1 MQQTVNVCL
10 IHYKLWRDV
19 FMLKIVYPICCGIDV
34 HKKFVV
40 ATVGTTN
47 KSGVTEYQ
55 TKQFSTF
62 TEGLNQLLDWLKSQ
76 SCLHV
81 CMEST
86 GKYWHPVFNILENDC
101 EVVIANPK
109 YVKGIRGK
117 KTDKKDSIWLCDLHK
132 HGLVPSSFIPPLLI
146 RQIRDLMRYRLKLI
160 NFKSSEKNRIQNS
173 LTVSNIMI
181 SSVVSDTFGVS
192 SMKIIQHILENPE
205 DKDFDVSSM
214 LHASMKDKAETII
227 KSINGNLTK
236 PQADKMRVCLDHVDN
251 IEKHIADIE
260 SVALGLAQPYL
271 PQIELILSMP
281 GIKDIFTAIAM
292 IGEIGN
298 DMSVFHSSKHL
309 CSWAGL
315 TPQNNESAGKKKSVR
330 ISRAGVYIKPL
341 LVQCANAAIKSKKC
355 TYFKVCYDQIKRR
368 RGHKKAIIAVA
379 HRLLHCIYHMLD
391 KKETFNYDLY
401 KIDSNP
407 KQTYA
412 PQITEDMAI
421 RYLQTLGYQIPDMSV
436 KN

>member
-1 MQQTVNVCL
+1 MSALSTIKFCG
-10 IHYKLWRDV
+10 DV
-19 FMLKIVYPICCGIDV
+19 FMLKIVYSICCGIDV

-40 ATVGTTN
+40 ATIGTTN

-62 TEGLNQLLDWLKSQ
+62 TESLHQLLEWLKQ
-76 SCLHV
+76 NSCIDV

-86 GKYWHPVFNILENDC
+86 GKYWHPVFNILEHDC
-101 EVVIANPK
+101 NVVVANPK

-117 KTDKKDSIWLCDLHK
+117 KTDKKDSVWLCDLHK
-132 HGLVPSSFIPPLLI
+132 HGLVQNSFIPPLPI
-146 RQIRDLMRYRLKLI
+146 RQIRDLMRYRFKLI

-192 SMKIIQHILENPE
+192 SMKIINHILENPD
-205 DKDFDVSSM
+205 DKDFDVSLM
-214 LHASMKDKAETII
+214 LHKSMHDKAETIT

-236 PQADKMRVCLDHVDN
+236 PQADKMRVCLDHFDN

-260 SVALGLAQPYL
+260 SVVLGLVQPYL

-281 GIKDIFTAIAM
+281 SIKDVFTAIAI
-292 IGEIGN
+292 IGEISI
-298 DMSVFHSSKHL
+298 DMSVFLSSKHL

-355 TYFKVCYDQIKRR
+355 TYFKIRYDQIKKR
-368 RGHKKAIIAVA
+368 RGHKKAIIAIA
-379 HRLLHCIYHMLD
+379 HMLLNCIYHMLD
-391 KKETFNYDLY
+391 KSEPFNYDLY

-412 PQITEDMAI
+412 PQITEEMAI
-421 RYLQTLGYQIPDMSV
+421 RYLQTLGYQIPDV
-436 KN
+436 RNTA

>member
-1 MQQTVNVCL
+1 
-10 IHYKLWRDV
+10 
-19 FMLKIVYPICCGIDV
+19 MLKIVYPVCCGIDV

-55 TKQFSTF
+55 TKQFPTF
-62 TEGLNQLLDWLKSQ
+62 TEDLYRLLDWLKSQ

-86 GKYWHPVFNILENDC
+86 GKYWHPVFNILEQDC
-101 EVVIANPK
+101 DIVIANPK

-132 HGLVPSSFIPPLLI
+132 HGLVPSSFIPPLFI
-146 RQIRDLMRYRLKLI
+146 RQIRDLMRYRFKLI

-192 SMKIIQHILENPE
+192 SMRIIQHILENPN
-205 DKDFDVSSM
+205 DTDFDVTSM
-214 LHASMKDKAETII
+214 LHGSMKDKAGTIE
-227 KSINGNLTK
+227 KSIYGNLTK
-236 PQADKMRVCLDHVDN
+236 PQADKMRVCLDHMDS

-260 SVALGLAQPYL
+260 SVVLDLVQPCL
-271 PQIELILSMP
+271 RQIEIILSLP
-281 GIKDIFTAIAM
+281 SIKDIFTAIA
-292 IGEIGN
+292 ILGEIGI
-298 DMSVFHSSKHL
+298 DMSVFLSHKRL

-330 ISRAGVYIKPL
+330 VSRAGVYIKPL
-341 LVQCANAAIKSKKC
+341 LVQCANASIKSKKC
-355 TYFKVCYDQIKRR
+355 SYFKIRYDQIKKR
-368 RGHKKAIIAVA
+368 RGHKKAIIAIA
-379 HRLLHCIYHMLD
+379 HKLLTCIYHMLD
-391 KKETFNYDLY
+391 KNEPYNSDLY
-401 KIDSNP
+401 HMDSKP
-407 KQTYA
+407 KLTYA
-412 PQITEDMAI
+412 PQITEEMAI
-421 RYLQTLGYQIPDMSV
+421 RYLETLGYQIPDMRI
-436 KN
+436 NT

>member
-1 MQQTVNVCL
+1 
-10 IHYKLWRDV
+10 
-19 FMLKIVYPICCGIDV
+19 MLKIVYPICCGIDV

-55 TKQFSTF
+55 TRQFSTF
-62 TEGLNQLLDWLKSQ
+62 TENLLQLLDWLKSQ
-76 SCLHV
+76 SCINV

-86 GKYWHPVFNILENDC
+86 GKYWYPVFNILEHYCD
-101 EVVIANPK
+101 VVVANPK

-117 KTDKKDSIWLCDLHK
+117 KTDRKDSIWLCDLHK
-132 HGLVPSSFIPPLLI
+132 HGLVPGSFIPPLLT
-146 RQIRDLMRYRLKLI
+146 RQIRDLMRYRFKLI

-192 SMKIIQHILENPE
+192 SMKIINHILENPT
-205 DKDFDVSSM
+205 DKDFKVLSM
-214 LHASMKDKAETII
+214 LHGSMKDKAETIT

-236 PQADKMRVCLDHVDN
+236 PQADKMRVCLDHFGN

-260 SVALGLAQPYL
+260 TVILDLAQPYL
-271 PQIELILSMP
+271 PQIQLILSMP
-281 GIKDIFTAIAM
+281 SVKDIFTSIAI
-292 IGEIGN
+292 IGEIGT
-298 DMSVFHSSKHL
+298 DMSVFLSSKHL

-330 ISRAGVYIKPL
+330 VSRAGVYIKPI

-355 TYFKVCYDQIKRR
+355 TYFKVRYDQIKKR
-368 RGHKKAIIAVA
+368 RGHKKAIIAIA
-379 HRLLHCIYHMLD
+379 HMLLNCIYHMLD
-391 KKETFNYDLY
+391 KNEPFNYDLY
-401 KIDSNP
+401 KIDSKP
-407 KQTYA
+407 KQTYT
-412 PQITEDMAI
+412 PQITEEMAV
-421 RYLQTLGYQIPDMSV
+421 RYLQTLGYQIPDMF
-436 KN
+436 NTT

>member
-1 MQQTVNVCL
+1 
-10 IHYKLWRDV
+10 
-19 FMLKIVYPICCGIDV
+19 MLKIVYPICCGIDV

-62 TEGLNQLLDWLKSQ
+62 TEDLHQLLNWLKS
-76 SCLHV
+76 
-81 CMEST
+81 EST
-86 GKYWHPVFNILENDC
+86 GKYWHPVFNVLENDC
-101 EVVIANPK
+101 DVVIANPK

-146 RQIRDLMRYRLKLI
+146 RQIRDLMRYRFKLI

-192 SMKIIQHILENPE
+192 SMKIIHHILENPG
-205 DKDFDVSSM
+205 DLDFDVSSM
-214 LHASMKDKAETII
+214 LHGSMKNKTDTIV
-227 KSINGNLTK
+227 KSIHGNLTK
-236 PQADKMRVCLDHVDN
+236 PQADKMRVCLDHVDS

-260 SVALGLAQPYL
+260 SVVLELTQPLL
-271 PQIELILSMP
+271 PQIQLILSLP
-281 GIKDIFTAIAM
+281 SVKDIFTAIA
-292 IGEIGN
+292 ILGEIGV
-298 DMSVFHSSKHL
+298 DMSVFLSHKNLS
-309 CSWAGL
+309 SWAGL

-330 ISRAGVYIKPL
+330 VSRAGVYIKPL

-355 TYFKVCYDQIKRR
+355 PYFKIRYDQIKKR
-368 RGHKKAIIAVA
+368 RGHKKAIIAIA
-379 HRLLHCIYHMLD
+379 HKLLICIYHMLD
-391 KKETFNYDLY
+391 KNEPFNVDLY
-401 KIDSNP
+401 NLDSKP
-407 KQTYA
+407 KQQTYA
-412 PQITEDMAI
+412 PQITEEMAI
-421 RYLQTLGYQIPDMSV
+421 RYLETLGYQIPDMHV
-436 KN
+436 ET

>member
-1 MQQTVNVCL
+1 
-10 IHYKLWRDV
+10 
-19 FMLKIVYPICCGIDV
+19 MLKIVYPICCGIDV

-62 TEGLNQLLDWLKSQ
+62 TENLHQLLDWLKSKN
-76 SCLHV
+76 CINV

-86 GKYWHPVFNILENDC
+86 GKYWHPVFNILEEYCD
-101 EVVIANPK
+101 VVVANPK

-117 KTDKKDSIWLCDLHK
+117 KTDKKDSVWLCDLHK
-132 HGLVPSSFIPPLLI
+132 HGLVPSSFIPPLLT
-146 RQIRDLMRYRLKLI
+146 RQIRDLMRYRFKLI

-192 SMKIIQHILENPE
+192 SMKIINHILENP
-205 DKDFDVSSM
+205 DVKDFDVSPM
-214 LHASMKDKAETII
+214 LHKSMQDKAETIT

-236 PQADKMRVCLDHVDN
+236 PQADKMRVCLDHFDN

-260 SVALGLAQPYL
+260 KVVLALAQPYL

-281 GIKDIFTAIAM
+281 SINDIFTAIAI
-292 IGEIGN
+292 IGEIGI

-330 ISRAGVYIKPL
+330 VSRAGVYIKPL
-341 LVQCANAAIKSKKC
+341 LVQCANAAIKSKKF
-355 TYFKVCYDQIKRR
+355 TYFKVRYDQIKKR
-368 RGHKKAIIAVA
+368 RGHKKAIIAIA
-379 HRLLHCIYHMLD
+379 HMLLNCIYHMLD
-391 KKETFNYDLY
+391 RNETFNYDLY
-401 KIDSNP
+401 KIDSKP

-412 PQITEDMAI
+412 PQITEEMAV
-421 RYLQTLGYQIPDMSV
+421 RYLQTLGYQIPDMRNTV
-436 KN
+436 

>member
-1 MQQTVNVCL
+1 
-10 IHYKLWRDV
+10 
-19 FMLKIVYPICCGIDV
+19 MLKIVYPICCGIDV

-62 TEGLNQLLDWLKSQ
+62 TEGLNQLLDWLKSL
-76 SCLHV
+76 SCIHV

-86 GKYWHPVFNILENDC
+86 GKYWHPVFNILEHDC
-101 EVVIANPK
+101 NVVVANPK

-146 RQIRDLMRYRLKLI
+146 RQIRDLMRYRFKLTNLKT
-160 NFKSSEKNRIQNS
+160 SEKNRIQNS

-192 SMKIIQHILENPE
+192 SMRIIQHMLDHP
-205 DKDFDVSSM
+205 DDADFDISSM
-214 LHASMKDKAETII
+214 LHGSMKNKSETIV
-227 KSINGNLTK
+227 KSIHGNLTK
-236 PQADKMRVCLDHVDN
+236 PQADKMRVCLDHLDS
-251 IEKHIADIE
+251 IAQHIADIE
-260 SVALGLAQPYL
+260 TVVLELVQPYL
-271 PQIELILSMP
+271 PQIELILSLP
-281 GIKDIFTAIAM
+281 SIKDIFTAIA
-292 IGEIGN
+292 ILGEIGV
-298 DMSVFHSSKHL
+298 DMSVFLSHKHI

-330 ISRAGVYIKPL
+330 VSRAGVYIKPL

-355 TYFKVCYDQIKRR
+355 PYFKIRYDHIKRR
-368 RGHKKAIIAVA
+368 RGHKKAIIAIA
-379 HRLLHCIYHMLD
+379 HKLLTCIYHMLD
-391 KKETFNYDLY
+391 KNEPFNDELY
-401 KIDSNP
+401 TIDSKP
-407 KQTYA
+407 KPTYA

-421 RYLQTLGYQIPDMSV
+421 RYLETLGYQIPDMRI
-436 KN
+436 NT